1 MKTPYVSRDNS
12 IILEFTKSRGVG
24 LKPSNDR
31 LKGIVEYKVDK
42 NDSITEPFIAQWKEK
57 NRVYMIRSKSIV
69 AHVGPRHLIEVNIN
83 ATKMLLYNKPK
94 HPEKRQANLVEHSK

>member
-1 MKTPYVSRDNS
+1 MGDKFCTRQNMKTPYVSRDNS

-57 NRVYMIRSKSIV
+57 NRVYYPFLVGNTNDENVKSSTY
-69 AHVGPRHLIEVNIN
+69 AKTDN
-83 ATKMLLYNKPK
+83 
-94 HPEKRQANLVEHSK
+94 